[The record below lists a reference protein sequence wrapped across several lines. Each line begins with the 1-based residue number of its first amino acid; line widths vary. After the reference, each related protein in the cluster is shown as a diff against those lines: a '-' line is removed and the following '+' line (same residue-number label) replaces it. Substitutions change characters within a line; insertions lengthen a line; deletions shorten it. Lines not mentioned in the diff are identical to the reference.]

1 MIRYA
6 LLLVTVLLVS
16 CSTSKYK
23 ASADITQIFLVRHAE
38 KADDG
43 TNDPPLTDIGNQRA
57 QSLSKLLQEEDI
69 NQVFS
74 SDYKRT
80 RQTALPT
87 ANRLGLRVQIY
98 DPRDPA
104 GLSEKLTSLKGQ
116 NILIVGHSNSTP
128 TLANT
133 ILDEDRYPKYDESE
147 YSNLIVITLD
157 GLKKTSEMRSFH

>member
-6 LLLVTVLLVS
+6 LLIVTLLLVS
-16 CSTSKYK
+16 CSTSKNK
-23 ASADITQIFLVRHAE
+23 ADADITQIFLVRHAE

-43 TNDPPLTDIGNQRA
+43 TRNPPLTDIGHKRA
-57 QSLSKLLQEEDI
+57 ASLSNLLRDEDI

-80 RQTALPT
+80 KQTALPT

-104 GLSEKLTSLKGQ
+104 ALSDQLTALKGQ
-116 NILIVGHSNSTP
+116 NILVVGHSNSTP

-133 ILDEDRYPKYDESE
+133 ILGEDRYMQYDESA
-147 YSNLIVITLD
+147 YNNLIVITVD
-157 GLKKTSEMRSFH
+157 GLKKTSEMRSFQ